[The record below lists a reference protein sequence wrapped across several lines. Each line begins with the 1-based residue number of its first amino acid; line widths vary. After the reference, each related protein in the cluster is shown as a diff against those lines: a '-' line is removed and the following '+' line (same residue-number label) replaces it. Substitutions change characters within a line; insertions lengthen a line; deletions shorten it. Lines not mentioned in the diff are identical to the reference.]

1 MIENMY
7 KVLNIPSVPEELLDF
22 EFTPFKKVDIGYG
35 NKHFKNGKEL
45 IPCLYSMSYITHT
58 PLVKWIEKNLPGVTI
73 DMMRIQ
79 AVTPGTHIVHS
90 DLNRLWS
97 LIYVIET
104 GGDAVTS
111 WYKEN
116 GKSLSRTKTCFAQ
129 SDTGFV
135 DYNDLTVIDSVKIEK
150 NQWALLRVD
159 VLHDV
164 DNITSIRKGITI
176 SFYPDKLQILDNLLK
191 VT

>member
-1 MIENMY
+1 MIKNMY
-7 KVLNIPSVPEELLDF
+7 RILNIPVVPEELLNF
-22 EFTPFKKVDIGYG
+22 QFNPFKKVNVGYG

-45 IPCLYSMSYITHT
+45 TPCLYSMSNITHA
-58 PLVKWIEKNLPGVTI
+58 PLVEWIEKNLPGVTT
-73 DMMRIQ
+73 DMMKIQ
-79 AVTPGTHIVHS
+79 SATSGTHIVHS
-90 DLNRLWS
+90 DIKRLWS

-104 GGDAVTS
+104 GGDAITS
-111 WYKEN
+111 WYRES
-116 GKSLSRTKTCFAQ
+116 GKPLIRTKTTFTQ
-129 SDTGFV
+129 SDSGFV
-135 DYNDLTVIDSVKIEK
+135 DYNNLAVIDSVKIKK
-150 NQWALLRVD
+150 NQWALLRVN